1 MDPEHMKWINEVQ
14 NGRFLFCPNGS
25 HLRSMMIQ
33 NFPGVIK
40 FLKDVDDGSFKT
52 S

>member
-1 MDPEHMKWINEVQ
+1 MKWIANSSTDVSCFVLT
-14 NGRFLFCPNGS
+14 GVTF
-25 HLRSMMIQ
+25 RSMMIQ
-33 NFPGVIK
+33 NYFPGVIK